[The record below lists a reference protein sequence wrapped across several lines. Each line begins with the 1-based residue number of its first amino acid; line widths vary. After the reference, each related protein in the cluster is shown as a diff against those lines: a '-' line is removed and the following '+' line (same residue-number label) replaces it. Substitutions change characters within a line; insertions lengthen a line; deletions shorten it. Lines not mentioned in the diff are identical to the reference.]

1 MNWRA
6 KAFLAIGDLL
16 WALAL
21 GLASSLACVIVRL
34 FFRLLQWLITGH
46 SGLLAQAAESLPPWY
61 RVITPAFGALAAM
74 AVIWAARRFAK
85 LGNFEEYV
93 EAVRLNNGHIAF
105 LPTLWRTISS
115 AFSVATG
122 AAIGREGSMIQ
133 FATAATSWLGERAA
147 LSRIPLFT
155 QVACGAAAAVATVYH
170 APIAGVFFA
179 AEIVMGR
186 IIVRTIPLLLVS
198 ALTGGVTGAWLL
210 GNGPLF
216 AIHMLP
222 GINVGTERST
232 VFAALLPIL
241 MGLLGPVYYWLIHS
255 LRNTSRL
262 PLPLLWGGLLVG
274 LLSLRSTL
282 VWGNGDAAL
291 LQIAHSSPAVWTMFS
306 ILVLRLCATT
316 LCVGT
321 GTVGGVLT
329 PTVFAGGAIGY
340 LAAHLL
346 HMPSPAFFTILSMGC
361 LLAAVTHA
369 PLMASFMAVELTG
382 QWSLLPYILLG
393 SVIAWAIARTIS
405 PHSLYAIATPEPAGE
420 ILERGLPAGCPSRQR
435 KRAAVMETVGAGESN
450 CSTAVQ

>member
-6 KAFLAIGDLL
+6 KAFLAFGDLL
-16 WALAL
+16 WAMAL
-21 GLASSLACVIVRL
+21 GLTSSLACVVVRL
-34 FFRLLQWLITGH
+34 FFRLLQWLVTGH
-46 SGLLAQAAESLPPWY
+46 SGLLAQAAEGLPPWY

-74 AVIWAARRFAK
+74 AVVWAARRFAK
-85 LGNFEEYV
+85 SGNFEEYV
-93 EAVRLNNGHIAF
+93 QAVRLHGGRIAF
-105 LPTLWRTISS
+105 LPTLWITISS

-133 FATAATSWLGERAA
+133 FATATTSWLGEHAA
-147 LSRIPLFT
+147 LSRIPLPT

-186 IIVRTIPLLLVS
+186 IMIRTIPLLLVS

-210 GNGPLF
+210 GGGPLF
-216 AIHMLP
+216 AIRMFP
-222 GINVGTERST
+222 GMDFGIERST
-232 VFAALLPIL
+232 ICAVLLPVL
-241 MGLLGPVYYWLIHS
+241 MGLLGPAYYWLTRS

-262 PLPLLWGGLLVG
+262 PLPLLWGGVLVG
-274 LLSLRSTL
+274 VLSLSSTL

-291 LQIAHSSPAVWTMFS
+291 LQITQSSPAAWTLFS

-321 GTVGGVLT
+321 GTVGGVFT
-329 PTVFAGGAIGY
+329 PTIFAGGAIGY
-340 LAAHLL
+340 LGAHLL
-346 HMPSPAFFTILSMGC
+346 HMPSPLFTILSMGC

-393 SVIAWAIARTIS
+393 SVIAWTIARMIS

-420 ILERGLPAGCPSRQR
+420 ALESNPPTAGRRSQR
-435 KRAAVMETVGAGESN
+435 KRPAVMETVGAG
-450 CSTAVQ
+450 Q

>member
-16 WALAL
+16 WAMAL
-21 GLASSLACVIVRL
+21 GLASSLACVVVRF

-46 SGLLAQAAESLPPWY
+46 SGLLAQAAEGLPPWY
-61 RVITPAFGALAAM
+61 RVVTPAFGALAAM
-74 AVIWAARRFAK
+74 AVIWAVRRFAK
-85 LGNFEEYV
+85 SGTFEEYV
-93 EAVRLNNGHIAF
+93 EAVRLNGGRMAF

-133 FATAATSWLGERAA
+133 FATAATSWLGEHAA
-147 LSRIPLFT
+147 LSRIPLST

-186 IIVRTIPLLLVS
+186 IMIRTIPLLLAS

-210 GNGPLF
+210 GEGPLF

-222 GINVGTERST
+222 GTDFGTERST
-232 VFAALLPIL
+232 VFALLLPVL
-241 MGLLGPVYYWLIHS
+241 MGLLGPAYYWLIHS
-255 LRNTSRL
+255 LRSTSRW
-262 PLPLLWGGLLVG
+262 PLPLLWSGVLVG
-274 LLSLRSTL
+274 VLSLRSTL
-282 VWGNGDAAL
+282 VWGNGDAAI
-291 LQIAHSSPAVWTMFS
+291 LQIAQSSPAVWTLFS

-321 GTVGGVLT
+321 GTVGGVFT
-329 PTVFAGGAIGY
+329 PTIFAGGAIGY
-340 LAAHLL
+340 LAGHLL
-346 HMPSPAFFTILSMGC
+346 HMPSPALFTILSMGC

-393 SVIAWAIARTIS
+393 SVIAWAVARMIS

-420 ILERGLPAGCPSRQR
+420 AMESGPPTARPRRQP
-435 KRAAVMETVGAGESN
+435 KRTAVMETVGASE
-450 CSTAVQ
+450 

>member
-6 KAFLAIGDLL
+6 KVFLAFGDLL
-16 WALAL
+16 WAMAL
-21 GLASSLACVIVRL
+21 GLASSLACVVVRL
-34 FFRLLQWLITGH
+34 FFRLLQWVVTGH

-61 RVITPAFGALAAM
+61 RAIIPAFGALAAM
-74 AVIWAARRFAK
+74 AVIWAACRFAK
-85 LGNFEEYV
+85 SGKFEEYV
-93 EAVRLNNGHIAF
+93 EAVRLNDGRIAF

-133 FATAATSWLGERAA
+133 FATAATSWLGEHAA
-147 LSRIPLFT
+147 LSRIPLAT

-186 IIVRTIPLLLVS
+186 IMVRTIPLLLVS

-210 GNGPLF
+210 GRGPLF
-216 AIHMLP
+216 AIHTLP
-222 GINVGTERST
+222 GVDFGIERST
-232 VFAALLPIL
+232 VFALLLPV
-241 MGLLGPVYYWLIHS
+241 LLGSLGPAYYWLMHS

-262 PLPLLWGGLLVG
+262 PLPLLWGGVLVG

-291 LQIAHSSPAVWTMFS
+291 LQITQSSPAVWTLFS
-306 ILVLRLCATT
+306 ILVLRVCATT

-321 GTVGGVLT
+321 GTVGGVFT
-329 PTVFAGGAIGY
+329 PTIFAGGAIGY

-346 HMPSPAFFTILSMGC
+346 HMPSPALFTILSMGC
-361 LLAAVTHA
+361 LLASVTHA

-393 SVIAWAIARTIS
+393 SVIAWAVARMIS
-405 PHSLYAIATPEPAGE
+405 PHSLYAIATPEAAGE
-420 ILERGLPAGCPSRQR
+420 ALERALPTAGPRSQR
-435 KRAAVMETVGAGESN
+435 KRPAVMETVGASE
-450 CSTAVQ
+450 

>member
-1 MNWRA
+1 
-6 KAFLAIGDLL
+6 
-16 WALAL
+16 
-21 GLASSLACVIVRL
+21 
-34 FFRLLQWLITGH
+34 
-46 SGLLAQAAESLPPWY
+46 
-61 RVITPAFGALAAM
+61 
-74 AVIWAARRFAK
+74 
-85 LGNFEEYV
+85 
-93 EAVRLNNGHIAF
+93 
-105 LPTLWRTISS
+105 
-115 AFSVATG
+115 
-122 AAIGREGSMIQ
+122 
-133 FATAATSWLGERAA
+133 
-147 LSRIPLFT
+147 
-155 QVACGAAAAVATVYH
+155 
-170 APIAGVFFA
+170 
-179 AEIVMGR
+179 
-186 IIVRTIPLLLVS
+186 
-198 ALTGGVTGAWLL
+198 
-210 GNGPLF
+210 
-216 AIHMLP
+216 
-222 GINVGTERST
+222 
-232 VFAALLPIL
+232 
-241 MGLLGPVYYWLIHS
+241 
-255 LRNTSRL
+255 
-262 PLPLLWGGLLVG
+262 
-274 LLSLRSTL
+274 
-282 VWGNGDAAL
+282 L
-291 LQIAHSSPAVWTMFS
+291 LQIAHSSPAVWTLFS

>member
-1 MNWRA
+1 M
-6 KAFLAIGDLL
+6 
-16 WALAL
+16 AL
-21 GLASSLACVIVRL
+21 GLASSLACVVVRL
-34 FFRLLQWLITGH
+34 FFRLLQWLVTGH
-46 SGLLAQAAESLPPWY
+46 SGLLAEAAEGLPPWY
-61 RVITPAFGALAAM
+61 RVATPAFGALAAM
-74 AVIWAARRFAK
+74 AVIWATRRFAK
-85 LGNFEEYV
+85 SGKFEEYV
-93 EAVRLNNGHIAF
+93 EAVRLNGGRISF

-147 LSRIPLFT
+147 VSRIPLSA

-179 AEIVMGR
+179 AEIVLGR
-186 IIVRTIPLLLVS
+186 TMVRTIPLLLVS
-198 ALTGGVTGAWLL
+198 ALTGGMTGAWLL
-210 GNGPLF
+210 GSGPLF
-216 AIHMLP
+216 AIHSLP
-222 GINVGTERST
+222 GIDVGTERST
-232 VFAALLPIL
+232 VFAVLLPIL
-241 MGLLGPVYYWLIHS
+241 MGLLGPVYYWFIHS
-255 LRNTSRL
+255 LRNASKL

-274 LLSLRSTL
+274 LLSLKSTL
-282 VWGNGDAAL
+282 VWGNGEAAL
-291 LQIAHSSPAVWTMFS
+291 LQIAQSSPAVWTVFS

-321 GTVGGVLT
+321 GMVGGVFT

-369 PLMASFMAVELTG
+369 PVMASFMAVELTG

-393 SVIAWAIARTIS
+393 SVIAWAIARMLS
-405 PHSLYAIATPEPAGE
+405 AHSLYAIATPEPAGK
-420 ILERGLPAGCPSRQR
+420 ILESGLPARGPSRQR
-435 KRAAVMETVGAGESN
+435 KRSAVMETVGAGE
-450 CSTAVQ
+450 

>member
-6 KAFLAIGDLL
+6 KPLLAIGDLL

-21 GLASSLACVIVRL
+21 GLTSSLACIAVRL
-34 FFRLLQWLITGH
+34 FFRLLQWFLTGN
-46 SGLLAQAAESLPPWY
+46 SGLLSHAAEGLPPWY
-61 RVITPAFGALAAM
+61 RLITPALGAIAAM

-85 LGNFEEYV
+85 SGKFEEYV
-93 EAVRLNNGHIAF
+93 EAVRLNGGRIAF

-147 LSRIPLFT
+147 LSRIPLST
-155 QVACGAAAAVATVYH
+155 QVACGAAAAVATVYQ

-186 IIVRTIPLLLVS
+186 MMIRTIPLLLVS

-210 GNGPLF
+210 EKGSLF
-216 AIHMLP
+216 AIHLEP
-222 GINVGTERST
+222 GIPFGTDRSI
-232 VFAALLPIL
+232 ALALLLAIL
-241 MGLLGPVYYWLIHS
+241 MGLLGPAYYWLIHS
-255 LRNTSRL
+255 LRSTAKW
-262 PLPLLWGGLLVG
+262 PLPLLWSGVLVG
-274 LLSLRSTL
+274 LLSLKSTL

-291 LQIAHSSPAVWTMFS
+291 LQITQSCPAVWTLFS

-316 LCVGT
+316 FCVGT
-321 GTVGGVLT
+321 GTVGGVFT
-329 PTVFAGGAIGY
+329 PTLFAGGAFGY
-340 LAAHLL
+340 LAAHTL
-346 HMPSPAFFTILSMGC
+346 HMPTPALFTILCMGC
-361 LLAAVTHA
+361 LLAAVTRA

-382 QWSLLPYILLG
+382 QWPLLPYVLPAC
-393 SVIAWAIARTIS
+393 VIAWAIARMIS

-420 ILERGLPAGCPSRQR
+420 VVESGLPNAGLCSQR
-435 KRAAVMETVGAGESN
+435 ERTTVVETVGASE
-450 CSTAVQ
+450 

>member
-6 KAFLAIGDLL
+6 KAFLAFGDLL
-16 WALAL
+16 WAMAL
-21 GLASSLACVIVRL
+21 GLASSLACVVVRL
-34 FFRLLQWLITGH
+34 FFRLLQWLVTGH
-46 SGLLAQAAESLPPWY
+46 SGLLAQAAEGLPPWY

-74 AVIWAARRFAK
+74 AVVWAARRFAK
-85 LGNFEEYV
+85 SGNFEEYV
-93 EAVRLNNGHIAF
+93 QAVRLHGGRIAF
-105 LPTLWRTISS
+105 LPTLWITISS

-133 FATAATSWLGERAA
+133 FATAATSWLGEHAA
-147 LSRIPLFT
+147 LSRIPLST
-155 QVACGAAAAVATVYH
+155 QVACGTAAAVATVYH

-186 IIVRTIPLLLVS
+186 IMIRTIPLLLVS

-210 GNGPLF
+210 GGGPLF
-216 AIHMLP
+216 AIRMLP
-222 GINVGTERST
+222 GMDLGIERSI
-232 VFAALLPIL
+232 VCAVLLPVL
-241 MGLLGPVYYWLIHS
+241 VGLLGPAYYWLTRS
-255 LRNTSRL
+255 LRSTSRL
-262 PLPLLWGGLLVG
+262 PLPLLWGGVLVG
-274 LLSLRSTL
+274 VLSLSSTL

-291 LQIAHSSPAVWTMFS
+291 LQITQSSPAVWTLFS

-321 GTVGGVLT
+321 GTVGGVFT
-329 PTVFAGGAIGY
+329 PTIFAGGAIGY
-340 LAAHLL
+340 LGAHLL
-346 HMPSPAFFTILSMGC
+346 HMPSPLFTILSMGC

-393 SVIAWAIARTIS
+393 SVIAWTIARMIS

-420 ILERGLPAGCPSRQR
+420 ALESNFPTASHRSQRQQP
-435 KRAAVMETVGAGESN
+435 AVMETVGASE
-450 CSTAVQ
+450 

>member
-6 KAFLAIGDLL
+6 KPFLAIWDLL
-16 WALAL
+16 WAMAL
-21 GLASSLACVIVRL
+21 GLASSLACVVVRL
-34 FFRLLQWLITGH
+34 VFRLLQWLATGH
-46 SGLLAQAAESLPPWY
+46 SGLLAQAAEGLPPWY

-85 LGNFEEYV
+85 SGKFEEYV
-93 EAVRLNNGHIAF
+93 EAVQLNGGRIAF

-133 FATAATSWLGERAA
+133 FATAATSWLGDRAA
-147 LSRIPLFT
+147 LSRIPLST

-186 IIVRTIPLLLVS
+186 IMVRKIPLLLVS
-198 ALTGGVTGAWLL
+198 ALTGGMTGAWLL
-210 GNGPLF
+210 GEGPLF
-216 AIHMLP
+216 AIRTHHVSDF
-222 GINVGTERST
+222 GIERSAL
-232 VFAALLPIL
+232 FALLLPVL
-241 MGLLGPVYYWLIHS
+241 MGLLGPAYYWFIHS

-262 PLPLLWGGLLVG
+262 PLPLLWSGVLVG
-274 LLSLRSTL
+274 VLSLRSTL
-282 VWGNGDAAL
+282 VWGNGDAAM
-291 LQIAHSSPAVWTMFS
+291 LQIAQSSPAVWTLLS

-321 GTVGGVLT
+321 GTVGGVFT
-329 PTVFAGGAIGY
+329 PTIFAGGAIGY
-340 LAAHLL
+340 LVAHLL
-346 HMPSPAFFTILSMGC
+346 HAPNPALLTILSMGC

-369 PLMASFMAVELTG
+369 PIMASFMAVELTG
-382 QWSLLPYILLG
+382 QWSLLPYLLLG
-393 SVIAWAIARTIS
+393 SVIAWVIARAIS

-420 ILERGLPAGCPSRQR
+420 ILESGLPPRGLSRPR
-435 KRAAVMETVGAGESN
+435 KQATVMETAEAGD
-450 CSTAVQ
+450 